1 MKLNKLAMS
10 IGAALVF
17 GAAMSNANAAV
28 QFYFPQTTFEDD
40 NNDFF
45 IDNNGNGLIDEGDRL
60 VSTFE
65 IGTTADP
72 FGSAS
77 ASIGPGQEL
86 TGIIDS
92 IVTSKTP
99 GGFGTFLFT
108 FGPNLTSTYI
118 DGAGGEVAR
127 AWLASGADV
136 NLDLPGQNCTNL
148 ADCTA
153 KASDG
158 SAFLSIGFSGDAD
171 DYFAFLGTDNPATV
185 ATGSAGTS
193 YTTANFALSILL
205 NNTGLTFGE
214 LNCSNNPLANVGLPL
229 CDGVGAGED
238 GMTDVVGSGSILGGD
253 GLTNG
258 AFGRSDFDFNVAPIP
273 EPGSLALLGL
283 GLLGL
288 AGLRRS
294 KRT

>member
-45 IDNNGNGLIDEGDRL
+45 IDNNDNGLIDVGDRL

-72 FGSAS
+72 FGSDS
-77 ASIGPGQEL
+77 ASIGPSQEL

-92 IVTSKTP
+92 IVTGKIP
-99 GGFGTFLFT
+99 GGFGAFLFT
-108 FGPNLTSTYI
+108 FGPNLASPYI

-185 ATGSAGTS
+185 AGGSAGTAF
-193 YTTANFALSILL
+193 TTANFALSILL
-205 NNTGLTFGE
+205 NNTGLTFAE
-214 LNCSNNPLANVGLPL
+214 LDCTVNPLNPAGL
-229 CDGVGAGED
+229 CDGIGAGED
-238 GMTDVVGSGSILGGD
+238 GKTDVVGSGSILGGA

-294 KRT
+294 KRA

>member
-1 MKLNKLAMS
+1 MKLTKLAIS
-10 IGAALVF
+10 LGTALTL
-17 GAAMSNANAAV
+17 GAAMSSAQAAV

-45 IDNNGNGLIDEGDRL
+45 IDNNQNGLIDVGDRL
-60 VSTFE
+60 VSAFE

-77 ASIGPGQEL
+77 ASIGPGNEL
-86 TGIIDS
+86 TGIIDT

-108 FGPNLTSTYI
+108 FAPNVTSPYI
-118 DGAGGEVAR
+118 DGAGGEIAR
-127 AWLASGADV
+127 AWLASGADI
-136 NLDLPGQNCTNL
+136 NLDLPGQNCNSL

-158 SAFLSIGFSGDAD
+158 MAFLSIGFDGDLD
-171 DYFAFLGTDNPATV
+171 NYFAFVGTDDPTEV
-185 ATGSAGTS
+185 AAGSAGTS
-193 YTTANFALSILL
+193 FTTANFALSILL
-205 NNTGLTFGE
+205 NNTGMSFGTMD
-214 LNCSNNPLANVGLPL
+214 CTNNPLANAGLPL
-229 CDGVGAGED
+229 CDGVAGD
-238 GMTDVVGSGSILGGD
+238 GQAELVGSGSILGGA

-258 AFGRSDFDFNVAPIP
+258 AFGRSDFDFNVAPLAIP

-288 AGLRRS
+288 AGIRRS
-294 KRT
+294 KRA